1 MPIYEYK
8 CKECE
13 KISELLQKV
22 DDPPPL
28 CPKCNIKMER
38 VISKGSFLLKGTGW
52 SPDGY
57 AKKGKKNGI

>member
-13 KISELLQKV
+13 KTSEHLQKV

-38 VISKGSFLLKGTGW
+38 VISKASFHLKGPGW

-57 AKKGKKNGI
+57 AKGKKNGI